1 MRAPRYGECAVGRK
15 APKGALIQAGYGSGT
30 DLNID
35 DWRDEIDR
43 LDEQLVKLLNA
54 RSQCAI
60 ELGRIKRELGLA
72 IYSPDREREVIAHVT
87 GINPGPL
94 DRTAVRR
101 LFERIIDESRR
112 IERVT
117 VEKEAKGENSGKRKK
132 RGKGG

>member
-1 MRAPRYGECAVGRK
+1 MDGSRTGTIHLR
-15 APKGALIQAGYGSGT
+15 YGSGT
-30 DLNID
+30 DLNIE

-117 VEKEAKGENSGKRKK
+117 VEKEAKGGNSGKRKK
-132 RGKGG
+132 REKG

>member
-1 MRAPRYGECAVGRK
+1 MNGESREEPPAER
-15 APKGALIQAGYGSGT
+15 PQQAGDEIIIPRN
-30 DLNID
+30 DLNIE

-60 ELGRIKRELGLA
+60 ELGRIKRDLGLA

-117 VEKEAKGENSGKRKK
+117 VDKESRGENSGKKKK
-132 RGKGG
+132 REKS